1 MYTVLRKAKFV
12 FMIFLY
18 IIKDCI
24 QESYSPI
31 VLSIIREGQIYQDGQ
46 GEAEQREEFEVFC
59 T

>member
-1 MYTVLRKAKFV
+1 
-12 FMIFLY
+12 MIFLY
-18 IIKDCI
+18 IIKYCI

-31 VLSIIREGQIYQDGQ
+31 VLSIIRGGQIYQDGQ